1 MNKNNRLVHILILTM
16 LILILPT
23 AQASAMLTRCRLDP
37 IFMLSN
43 GDKVTVTLDISTDA
57 ANITNITYILH
68 VPFGVTVTKAV
79 FTAGG
84 IAGETYRVYQDSMAK
99 TYATDSIVIT
109 KNKDSVAVLATTQ
122 VNGVFSQS
130 FSGYSGQHLIIT
142 VSKP

>member
-1 MNKNNRLVHILILTM
+1 MNRNNRLIHILILTM

-37 IFMLSN
+37 IFVLSN
-43 GDKVTVTLDISTDA
+43 GDKVTITLDIGTDA
-57 ANITNITYILH
+57 ANISKITYILH

-84 IAGETYRVYQDSMAK
+84 IAGETYQVYQDSAAK
-99 TYATDSIVIT
+99 TYTTDSLVMTANKESVVVIAKT
-109 KNKDSVAVLATTQ
+109 R
-122 VNGVFSQS
+122 VNGATEET

-142 VSKP
+142 VSKQ